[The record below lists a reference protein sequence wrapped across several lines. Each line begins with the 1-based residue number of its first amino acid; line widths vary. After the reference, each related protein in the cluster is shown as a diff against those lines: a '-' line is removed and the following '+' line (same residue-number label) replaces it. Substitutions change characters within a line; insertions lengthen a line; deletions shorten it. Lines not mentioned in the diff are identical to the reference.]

1 MVVDHGGNRWR
12 AASLYGLEP
21 EAFLD
26 FSANLNPLGPPPGL
40 EAHLRRCLDE
50 IGAYPEPHYLRLKA
64 VLREHLRTEAE
75 VVVGNGAVELIYLI
89 PFLLRPRRVLVVEPG
104 FVEYQAACRA
114 AQAEVRSLVLDPA
127 EGFALRPEAL
137 EAGLV
142 GADMCFLGSP
152 NNPTGNLPLASEP
165 LIEAVKQ
172 HPDCLFVVDQ
182 SFVDFVAPPSAASL
196 TGAAGRFPNLCIV
209 YSLTKFFA
217 LPGLRL
223 GCALA
228 GPALARKLEEN
239 SPPWR
244 VNALAARAGEW
255 VLEQKSYMVHARSL
269 VRAQREFLAH
279 GLETLGLKPFPSVAN
294 FLLVYLGEKG
304 PSGREL
310 EEALGRRG
318 LLIRRC
324 ASFTGLNDRFVRVA
338 VRLPWENRRL
348 LRALEEVLARGR

>member
-1 MVVDHGGNRWR
+1 VRV
-12 AASLYGLEP
+12 
-21 EAFLD
+21 
-26 FSANLNPLGPPPGL
+26 
-40 EAHLRRCLDE
+40 
-50 IGAYPEPHYLRLKA
+50 YPEPNYLRLKSA
-64 VLREHLRTEAE
+64 LREHLQTEAE
-75 VVVGNGAVELIYLI
+75 VVVGNGAAELIYLL
-89 PFLLRPRRVLVVEPG
+89 PLLLRPRRVLIVEPG
-104 FVEYQAACRA
+104 FAEYAAACRA
-114 AQAEVRSLVLDPA
+114 AEAEVRPLVLDPA

-152 NNPTGNLPLASEP
+152 NNPTGNLPLAPEA
-165 LIEAVKQ
+165 LIEAIRR

-196 TGAAGRFPNLCIV
+196 TGAAGRFPNLCLL

-244 VNALAARAGEW
+244 VNVLAARAGEY
-255 VLEQKSYMVHARSL
+255 VLEQKSYMVCARSL
-269 VRAQREFLAH
+269 VQAQRESLARD
-279 GLETLGLKPFPSVAN
+279 LERLGLRPFPAVAN

-324 ASFTGLNDRFVRVA
+324 ASFVGLDDRFVRVA